1 MSKCYAVRHCPKK
14 SPAKKP
20 LEEVIAEIV
29 KSKEARSYGKI
40 DAVGDFVYVIQATDT
55 KPVQYELGYRY
66 KVNKSKPH
74 GKPKYENTGS
84 HCKYFAKPQLIEDDT
99 FTEWFASSST
109 TQKGMTPLK
118 SEFIYILDEMLDAA
132 DSAAE
137 ELK

>member
-1 MSKCYAVRHCPKK
+1 MSYCYAVRHCPKS

-40 DAVGDFVYVIQATDT
+40 NAVGHFVYVIQATDT
-55 KPVQYELGYRY
+55 TPVQYELGYRY
-66 KVNKSKPH
+66 KVSKSEPY
-74 GKPKYENTGS
+74 GKPAYKNTGKN
-84 HCKYFAKPQLIEDDT
+84 CKYFAKPQLIEDDT

-118 SEFIYILDEMLDAA
+118 SEFIYILDEMFDAHC
-132 DSAAE
+132 SAAE
-137 ELK
+137 DLK